1 MKRLEEE
8 REQSLK
14 AEQNKDGKPDLD
26 KNLEE
31 ERSENDRDDGD
42 GKPEEASPEKTAGE
56 WSDRENRSFN
66 ESNSTDNRGGETEP
80 VQTVDVKPATVLF

>member
-56 WSDRENRSFN
+56 
-66 ESNSTDNRGGETEP
+66 
-80 VQTVDVKPATVLF
+80 